1 MIMTTITMNSRKI
14 NDDSF
19 STRTVADI
27 IDHLYTETV
36 AENEVIT
43 DCLLDGETYEVGHP
57 HKIFDYKSS
66 EFKKIEFVTKT
77 NLELGIEALESC
89 PAYIDN
95 MCEKIQHL
103 ISAYQ
108 TQGTGTNELFGD
120 IVDTLDLYIQLMS
133 QIFQILKSNRGD
145 NFKKGDEIQKLE
157 IHLLSVL
164 KAMLPAKEKED
175 IIMLTDLLEY
185 ELIDN
190 LTQWKIKIVP
200 ELRREFNSATSK
212 RRPEAS
218 NA

>member
-1 MIMTTITMNSRKI
+1 MIMTTVTLNERRISLKT
-14 NDDSF
+14 DDNGTVS
-19 STRTVADI
+19 SLIEQLYNEVVAD
-27 IDHLYTETV
+27 
-36 AENEVIT
+36 NEVIT
-43 DCLLDGETYEVGHP
+43 ECFLDGEAFEVGHP
-57 HKIFDYKSS
+57 HNIFESALGDFRKINLM
-66 EFKKIEFVTKT
+66 TKT
-77 NLELGIEALESC
+77 NLELGLEALDSC

-108 TQGTGTNELFGD
+108 TQGAGTNELFGD

-133 QIFQILKSNRGD
+133 QIFQILKSNRGET
-145 NFKKGDEIQKLE
+145 FKKGDEIQKLE

-200 ELRREFNSATSK
+200 ELRQEFNLATSK
-212 RRPEAS
+212 RRPEAP